1 MDNAAKRKQRVTRRR
16 HWFQLAYAAV
26 TNGYAAGYLNGT
38 IYKGDLKYACVPGL
52 NCYSCPGALG
62 SCPVG
67 SLQAVIGS
75 RNYSF
80 SYYVVGFLLAFGALF
95 GRAVCGFLCPFGFV
109 QDLLYKIPFPKKLR
123 TLPGDKVLRYLKYAI
138 LVAFVLLLPML
149 ALDLIGQGQ
158 PWFCKY
164 ICPSGTLFAGLP
176 LVLSNES
183 LQSVAGGLFV
193 WKVALMIFILLLCI
207 PVYRPFCRYLCP
219 LGAIYGLFNPV
230 ALYRYRVDASAC
242 TRCKA
247 CEKACPMTV
256 ATYRTPN
263 SPECIRCGICKSI
276 CPTGAIH
283 STMEGKTAPRRNKE
297 RSAL

>member
-1 MDNAAKRKQRVTRRR
+1 MDNAKKIKRQNRKR

-38 IYKGDLKYACVPGL
+38 IYKGTLKYACVPGL

-62 SCPVG
+62 SCPIG

-75 RNYSF
+75 RDYSF
-80 SYYVVGFLLAFGALF
+80 SYYVVGFLIAFGAVL
-95 GRAVCGFLCPFGFV
+95 GRVVCGFLCPFGFV
-109 QDLLYKIPFPKKLR
+109 QDLLYKIPLGKKLR
-123 TLPGDKVLRYLKYAI
+123 ALPGDKVLRYLKYVI
-138 LVAFVLLLPML
+138 LAAFVLLLPML
-149 ALDLIGQGQ
+149 VLDIIGQGQ

-176 LVLSNES
+176 LVLTNQS
-183 LQSVAGGLFV
+183 LQSAIGGLFA
-193 WKVALMIFILLLCI
+193 WKVGLMLLILALCI

-219 LGAIYGLFNPV
+219 LGAIYGLFNPI

-242 TRCKA
+242 IRCKA
-247 CEKACPMTV
+247 CEKSCPMGV
-256 ATYRTPN
+256 STYLTPN
-263 SPECIRCGICKSI
+263 SPECIRCGVCRRV

-283 STMEGKTAPRRNKE
+283 STLESKAFCPRGE
-297 RSAL
+297 RSTL

>member
-62 SCPVG
+62 SCPIG

-95 GRAVCGFLCPFGFV
+95 GRVVCGFLCPFGFV

-176 LVLSNES
+176 LVLSNEG
-183 LQSVAGGLFV
+183 LQSVASGLFV
-193 WKVALMIFILLLCI
+193 WKVALMVFILLLCI

-247 CEKACPMTV
+247 CEKACPMAV

-283 STMEGKTAPRRNKE
+283 STLEGKTAPKRNKE

>member
-62 SCPVG
+62 SCPIG

-95 GRAVCGFLCPFGFV
+95 GRVVCGFLCPFGFV

-176 LVLSNES
+176 LVLSNEG
-183 LQSVAGGLFV
+183 LQSVASGLFV
-193 WKVALMIFILLLCI
+193 WKVALMVFILLLCI

-247 CEKACPMTV
+247 CEKACPMAV

-283 STMEGKTAPRRNKE
+283 STLEGKTAPRRNKE

>member
-1 MDNAAKRKQRVTRRR
+1 MGSAAKKKQKQNTKR

-38 IYKGDLKYACVPGL
+38 IYQGNLKYVCVPGL
-52 NCYSCPGALG
+52 NCYSCPGAFG
-62 SCPVG
+62 SCPIG
-67 SLQAVIGS
+67 SLQAVLGS
-75 RNYSF
+75 RDYSF
-80 SYYVVGFLLAFGALF
+80 SYYVVGFLLAFGAVL
-95 GRAVCGFLCPFGFV
+95 GRVVCGFLCPFGFV
-109 QDLLYKIPFPKKLR
+109 QDLLYKIPFFKKLR
-123 TLPGDKVLRYLKYAI
+123 TLPGDRVLRYLKYVI
-138 LVAFVLLLPML
+138 LAAFVVLLPML
-149 ALDLIGQGQ
+149 VLDVIGQGA

-176 LVLSNES
+176 LVLANQS
-183 LQSVAGGLFV
+183 LQSVTGGLFA
-193 WKVALMIFILLLCI
+193 WKVGLMLFILLLCI

-242 TRCKA
+242 IHCRA
-247 CEKACPMTV
+247 CEKSCPMTV

-263 SPECIRCGICKSI
+263 SPECIRCGVCRRV

-283 STMEGKTAPRRNKE
+283 STLERPAKKTCGERN
-297 RSAL
+297 AL